1 MLFRKSRRDTLDVL
15 LLDDLSNFKR
25 VEITWQYFLGVK
37 RIMDIYCNEINKTI
51 RGTERANLRPAIGPM
66 VTLRLLIY
74 SGYVP
79 NYRIPNE
86 EVLT

>member
-1 MLFRKSRRDTLDVL
+1 MLFRKSQRDTLDVL
-15 LLDDLSNFKR
+15 LLSNFKR

-51 RGTERANLRPAIGPM
+51 REIERANLRPAIVPM

-79 NYRIPNE
+79 NSRIMKKF
-86 EVLT
+86 